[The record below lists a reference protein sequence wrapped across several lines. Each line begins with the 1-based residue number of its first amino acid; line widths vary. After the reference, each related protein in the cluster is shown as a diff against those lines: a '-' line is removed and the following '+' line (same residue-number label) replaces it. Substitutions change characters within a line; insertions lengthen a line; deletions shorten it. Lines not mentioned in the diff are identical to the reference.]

1 MLVAL
6 QGWEG
11 DGERNGDMDASILD
25 KQENDQEK
33 RSRLCNWI
41 AWASKMQESL
51 QEGREGA
58 AGSRKNVP

>member
-11 DGERNGDMDASILD
+11 DGERNGDMDDSILD

-33 RSRLCNWI
+33 RSRLCN
-41 AWASKMQESL
+41 
-51 QEGREGA
+51 
-58 AGSRKNVP
+58 

>member
-6 QGWEG
+6 QGWER

-33 RSRLCNWI
+33 RSGLCN
-41 AWASKMQESL
+41 
-51 QEGREGA
+51 
-58 AGSRKNVP
+58 